1 VFVVPCHEPLFYG
14 NRFLQRKKI
23 FSVTPKLQEQKNN
36 VSCYLTFE
44 PRKKNETSLVNFQKK
59 SCACLAF
66 FKLAASWEKK

>member
-44 PRKKNETSLVNFQKK
+44 PRKKMKRP
-59 SCACLAF
+59 
-66 FKLAASWEKK
+66 